1 MQKQQAKIKFNCCS
15 IIFLLIMG
23 VLLFSLVGVV
33 YASQGTLYNVVEPE
47 SVEGPSSGQSS
58 SASYNIF
65 SEIGDTVVRESTTT
79 GVGYILHH
87 GVIYDLTGSVQ
98 LDFIAVPEKRSPIT
112 GNDDSHVT
120 VEVRS
125 PGSTVVLFSQT
136 VDTDIDGEHATLDL
150 VGISPGTYD
159 LTAKAYS
166 HLRRK
171 KENVILGAGI
181 TNLDFTDA
189 GTNKVLCGDVNLVDG
204 DNKVNSLDV
213 TLLVADWFTADER
226 IDLNQDGQVNS
237 IDMTNMVTNFN
248 QVGDE

>member
-1 MQKQQAKIKFNCCS
+1 MQKQQRKIKLNRCPV
-15 IIFLLIMG
+15 IFLIITG
-23 VLLFSLVGVV
+23 IILFSLTGIAF
-33 YASQGTLYNVVEPE
+33 ASQGTLYQVVEPE
-47 SVEGPSSGQSS
+47 SAEGPSSGQSS
-58 SASYNIF
+58 SVDFNVF
-65 SEIGDTVVRESTTT
+65 SELGDVFVGESTTV

-98 LDFIAVPEKRSPIT
+98 LDFIAVPEKRSPVT

-136 VDTDIDGEHATLDL
+136 VDTDVDGEHATLDL

-171 KENVILGAGI
+171 KENVILGTGI

-189 GTNKVLCGDVNLVDG
+189 GTNKVLCGDVNLADG